1 VFSLLRGWLAAEC
14 GQRVHGLGPSG
25 AFFRFRVSL
34 LLWVVAGSVVLLV
47 HGGASESRHDGQAP
61 MPTRRPSRH
70 RTEGTFGEVVEARKV
85 FGNPDF
91 FLRIVVRDVEE
102 CEQFQMQR
110 LTALPASFRVDSP
123 QTMKLLRG

>member
-1 VFSLLRGWLAAEC
+1 
-14 GQRVHGLGPSG
+14 
-25 AFFRFRVSL
+25 
-34 LLWVVAGSVVLLV
+34 
-47 HGGASESRHDGQAP
+47 